1 VAICAEYAASLT
13 ALDLNIVT
21 QTSDLPEGQGFD
33 LVVATNIL
41 VYYDVFQQA
50 LAMSNIAR
58 LLNPNGIFIANNALP
73 AAHDSR
79 LKYLG
84 RKNVVFAKDGSYGDD
99 VVVYQRQ

>member
-1 VAICAEYAASLT
+1 
-13 ALDLNIVT
+13 
-21 QTSDLPEGQGFD
+21 
-33 LVVATNIL
+33 
-41 VYYDVFQQA
+41 
-50 LAMSNIAR
+50 
-58 LLNPNGIFIANNALP
+58 LLNPNGIFIANSALP